1 MDLLTVA
8 ILAWFGWG
16 GIIGVACALVIM
28 LGILLFIS
36 SILWLLGMS
45 VYSIVAFWALYFG
58 IPLFWKYVHDKEEK
72 EQKEKREQSNGQ
84 SNFEKETDATCMAKS
99 VTQSKKG
106 VPIDERKSEKESEE
120 GELLFSVEIE
130 VRKQH

>member
-72 EQKEKREQSNGQ
+72 EQKEKENNPTANQTLR
-84 SNFEKETDATCMAKS
+84 
-99 VTQSKKG
+99 
-106 VPIDERKSEKESEE
+106 
-120 GELLFSVEIE
+120 
-130 VRKQH
+130 RKQMPLHG